1 VEIYVDRVI
10 AQLVATI
17 VPAAMGLIGALFVL
31 AASPRLDTDSGQIVQ
46 PIGFGCVG
54 TSLLILLSTLVAAL
68 RRRRERP

>member
-17 VPAAMGLIGALFVL
+17 VPAAMGLIGALLVL

-46 PIGFGCVG
+46 P
-54 TSLLILLSTLVAAL
+54 SASVASG
-68 RRRRERP
+68 RPC